1 MVRDRGEATMVEAC
15 AGAPMGAYEWPWRK
29 GKGMGKKKRERK
41 REKEEERV
49 IGV

>member
-15 AGAPMGAYEWPWRK
+15 AGAPMGAYDWPWRK
-29 GKGMGKKKRERK
+29 RKGMGKKKRERK
-41 REKEEERV
+41 REKEEEEV